1 MFAIIRQVCT
11 AEYAEDVEKRKGNID
26 MKVAVSATAKN
37 LEAQVDP
44 RFGRAA
50 CFLFVDPETLEYEV
64 VENIQNLQAT
74 QGAGIQAAVLVARQK
89 AATVL
94 TGHCGP
100 KAFDTLKAAG
110 VGVVVGVSGSVRE
123 AVEHFKEG
131 KYSYAESADVSGHWR

>member
-1 MFAIIRQVCT
+1 
-11 AEYAEDVEKRKGNID
+11 

-50 CFLFVDPETLEYEV
+50 WFLLVDPDTLEYEAI
-64 VENIQNLQAT
+64 ENTQNLQAP

-89 AATVL
+89 AEAVL

-123 AVEHFKEG
+123 ALEQFKAG
-131 KYSYAESADVSGHWR
+131 KCAYAQSADVSGHWM